1 MSPKKGTRLSLEKF
15 TTALSAEEQATFEQ
29 FQEDLAAPD
38 ADHKAIRD
46 RFFAWAGPTIARL
59 GGTHAGDVWGQFHGQ
74 FAPKQRKA
82 EVRPLTNLAERLPY
96 PLGFKVR
103 ELLQARHRRAEGEHE
118 PQYPFQLCA
127 TMGVLVRLAALI
139 SIRAFVDTKKSDA
152 VLNHLIVSKLRTP
165 SDGGWLEV
173 AQRLAKVLHN
183 SDSPVAEMVGK
194 ALSSKPRLDPKV
206 QKRAG
211 GATQVGAALQALV
224 KFRNRLIHGE
234 TITDEAI
241 DRAGAQLEVAVR
253 GFARLGD
260 YRLEVRHGGK
270 TWSLNGAV
278 PRPTDD
284 DDSLPEEEPCLV
296 HRDDAHPAL
305 SLSPLLRFR
314 AGEGET
320 DLDVDFDELFFLN
333 AGSLERLSYIGYR
346 ASEQLDGKTLGSY
359 DAFKAFIAEI
369 PTPPIPRDPCIDF
382 SGLAE
387 FHARLF
393 VGRGEVLDEL
403 TTIVRE
409 RSSQYAVMKALAGMG
424 KSAIFATL
432 LQAVRN
438 QGLDEAQRTPSPAD
452 ALVRPQDHWVFHFCM
467 PTDGRN
473 SPTVAYR
480 SLIAQI
486 CDAFEDLERKAWLS
500 HDLDE
505 LKDEKFPALLVQ
517 ASERLG
523 EDRRLVVVIDA
534 LDEGIGAEK
543 ETVPSCIPAGD
554 YPGVVFLVSYR
565 VDEDSKNSRVEK
577 QLSQLSADR
586 LRVLDNADPL
596 AGLTRADVDRFL
608 DKVDDLSSIAA
619 EVTPETQQTV
629 WDAAIK
635 DARGDTP
642 AADPF
647 YLRFIADGVQAGTIR
662 LARAET
668 VPESLDDAF
677 EEMWMGL
684 PSDQDFLCHR
694 VLLTLGIMR
703 EYGDDELFA
712 ALFNR
717 ERPSE
722 DRLAPDDVA
731 TVRVKAGKLL
741 VYDGDRYG
749 LFHDRFR
756 TFLVGEQKDPIAEAL
771 GMG

>member
-438 QGLDEAQRTPSPAD
+438 QKLEEGQRTPSPAD
-452 ALVRPQDHWVFHFCM
+452 SLVRPQDLWAFHFCM

-473 SPTVAYR
+473 SPTVALR
-480 SLIAQI
+480 SLISQI
-486 CDAFEDLERKAWLS
+486 CDHFEIKRENWLS
-500 HDLDE
+500 HDIDE
-505 LKDEKFPALLVQ
+505 LKDQHFPAILAQ
-517 ASERLG
+517 ASGKLG
-523 EDRRLVVVIDA
+523 EGERLVVVIDA

-543 ETVPSCIPAGD
+543 ESVPSCIPAGT
-554 YPGVVFLVSYR
+554 YEGVVFLLSYR
-565 VDEDSKNSRVEK
+565 VDEQKNNSRVTDQMKALPDE
-577 QLSQLSADR
+577 R
-586 LRVLDNADPL
+586 LTNLATADPL
-596 AGLTRADVDRFL
+596 SGLVRGDVDLFL
-608 DKVDDLSSIAA
+608 KKVAELTPGSEVAGSVRDATWSGATADAKDDPP
-619 EVTPETQQTV
+619 T
-629 WDAAIK
+629 
-635 DARGDTP
+635 
-642 AADPF
+642 ADPF
-647 YLRFIADGVQAGTIR
+647 YLRFVADGVQSGAIR
-662 LARAET
+662 LDRPET

-684 PSDQDFLCHR
+684 PTDREFLCHR

-717 ERPSE
+717 DLPN
-722 DRLAPDDVA
+722 DRRLTIDEVA
-731 TVRVKAGKLL
+731 AVRVKAGKLL

-756 TFLVGEQKDPIAEAL
+756 RFLVGEQKDPIAEAL
-771 GMG
+771 GQG